1 MSDQAQNKNR
11 RRRLD
16 DFTDRF
22 SKAASGP
29 GPASQGT
36 VSAVV
41 QNLYELFTKDVTREG
56 LRDLFQRDPKATY
69 HFFMRGVDLTAFK
82 ALPWYKRYPVI
93 VTRVFTVLAYQLSPP
108 RRIAFAIACFSF
120 FLGFIPRVQYA
131 VRPAGR
137 SLTITT
143 AAGNIWW
150 LIAVLIFAMLLLIE
164 LRDKLS
170 LKADLEIAREIQN
183 GLVASGLHTHGD
195 FDIFCRMRPAN
206 TVGGDYCD
214 LVELGS
220 PEQVGIVI
228 GDVAGK
234 GMPAALLMALIQ
246 GSLRTLVT
254 AGHRGTDLIAKL
266 NSYLFASMPS
276 NSFVTLFY
284 SELNIRTGELY
295 YINAG
300 HNPPF
305 LLRSSSFERLPPTAM
320 VLGIMEGIE
329 IEGARMVL
337 APTDHLLLYTDG
349 VPEAADESGQEYGE
363 DRLSDFLMKQR
374 PTSQAELLDQLIARV
389 IEHCGDNRPHD
400 DMTMISVI
408 RRRPQVDVMNP
419 VLPPPIPTGY
429 A

>member
-1 MSDQAQNKNR
+1 MKDEAQNKDR

-16 DFTDRF
+16 DLTDRI
-22 SKAASGP
+22 
-29 GPASQGT
+29 GT
-36 VSAVV
+36 SDSVPTGGSEGTLSSVV

-69 HFFMRGVDLTAFK
+69 HFFMRGVDFTAMQ
-82 ALPWYKRYPVI
+82 ALPWYKRYPTI
-93 VTRVFTVLAYQLSPP
+93 VARVFAVLAYQLSPP
-108 RRIAFAIACFSF
+108 RRIAFAIACFAF
-120 FLGFIPRVQYA
+120 FVGFIPRVQYVA
-131 VRPAGR
+131 RPVGR

-143 AAGNIWW
+143 AAGNVWW
-150 LIAVLIFAMLLLIE
+150 LVAVLIFAILLLIE

-183 GLVASGLHTHGD
+183 GLVASGLHNYRD
-195 FDIFCRMRPAN
+195 FQIFCKMRPAN

-214 LVELGS
+214 LIELGS
-220 PEQVGIVI
+220 SDRLAVVI

-266 NSYLFASMPS
+266 NRYLAASMPG

-284 SELNIRTGELY
+284 GELDTRTGELEY
-295 YINAG
+295 VNAG
-300 HNPPF
+300 HNAPF
-305 LLRSSSFERLPPTAM
+305 VLRSSTFERLPATSM
-320 VLGIMEGIE
+320 VLGVMDGIE
-329 IEGARMVL
+329 IQSARTTL
-337 APTDHLLLYTDG
+337 DPTDHLLLYTDG
-349 VPEAADESGQEYGE
+349 VPEAANFAGEEYGE
-363 DRLSDFLMKQR
+363 DRLLDFLLKQKIAL
-374 PTSQAELLDQLIARV
+374 QADLLNQLIARV

-408 RRRPQVDVMNP
+408 RRRPQVDVPIP
-419 VLPPPIPTGY
+419 VVPPPIPTSY